1 MYLKRKRKGRKST
14 WQKFLHLPK
23 SSYCHV
29 QELQGKKK
37 LKERV
42 AVSGVTVF
50 DSMLLQQ
57 IFSLYKW
64 ILREG
69 YYCTCCFFK
78 KHKPSSLWL
87 RQRRIEGPVPKET
100 VVSRRREIHSL
111 FTVILCPLSTHL
123 LPNFRIYKWKTLDKI
138 SKRKSISDLRKGK
151 LLKKKYT
158 KFICYFWTIFYKC
171 VIFENNVLCKTE
183 KPEKTKLQT
192 KGSTRSPTEKHQIS
206 SSKGTAVHNMQKKC
220 SIVFI
225 PSCYIQIFTPELI
238 ENKHVICL
246 VWNNYK

>member
-1 MYLKRKRKGRKST
+1 MTNCEQLIGLAWVFFMRGLTAYLRLRFIYLKRKRKGRKST

-50 DSMLLQQ
+50 DRMLLQQ

-87 RQRRIEGPVPKET
+87 RQRRMEGPVPKKT

-151 LLKKKYT
+151 LLKKNT
-158 KFICYFWTIFYKC
+158 RNLFAISEQFST
-171 VIFENNVLCKTE
+171 NV
-183 KPEKTKLQT
+183 
-192 KGSTRSPTEKHQIS
+192 
-206 SSKGTAVHNMQKKC
+206 
-220 SIVFI
+220 
-225 PSCYIQIFTPELI
+225 
-238 ENKHVICL
+238 
-246 VWNNYK
+246 